1 MAEVPGRGLQ
11 TISPEALLADNRPGG
26 RDGRV
31 RIRDR
36 PGKGLPA
43 PCDDGEQCGDR
54 GSGHC
59 HGSSIAVA
67 FTFNG
72 G

>member
-1 MAEVPGRGLQ
+1 MAEVQGRGLQ
-11 TISPEALLADNRPGG
+11 TISPETLLANHRPGG
-26 RDGRV
+26 RCDRV

-36 PGKGLPA
+36 PGKDFPTPPG
-43 PCDDGEQCGDR
+43 DGEQYGDR
-54 GSGHC
+54 GSEVC